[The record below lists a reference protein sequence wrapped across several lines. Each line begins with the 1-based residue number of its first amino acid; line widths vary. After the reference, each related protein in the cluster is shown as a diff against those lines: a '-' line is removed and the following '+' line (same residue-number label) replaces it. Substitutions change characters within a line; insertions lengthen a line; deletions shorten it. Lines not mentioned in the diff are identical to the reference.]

1 MTTDNGSNELGLER
15 LTENL
20 QRVEALTQRLL
31 AAVSHKKPIRP
42 ALQGPGQDLFAKAA
56 TAYVT
61 EMMSNPSRMIEQQ
74 IAYWGQ
80 SLQHFVNSQNVPADR
95 RFSDP
100 LWNEHPYFNFI
111 KQQYL
116 LNTKAMETAVAQMDN
131 LDTRERQKLDFFS
144 RQIMDMFSP
153 SNFLGTNPQ
162 ALARAVETD
171 GESLVRGLEN
181 LVQIL
186 RPIMAIS
193 W

>member
-1 MTTDNGSNELGLER
+1 M
-15 LTENL
+15 
-20 QRVEALTQRLL
+20 
-31 AAVSHKKPIRP
+31 RP
-42 ALQGPGQDLFAKAA
+42 ALQGPGQDLFTKAA

-181 LVQIL
+181 LVRDIEANNGDLMVTLADQGAFDVGSNIATTPGKVVFRNHL
-186 RPIMAIS
+186 FELIQYSPTT
-193 W
+193 